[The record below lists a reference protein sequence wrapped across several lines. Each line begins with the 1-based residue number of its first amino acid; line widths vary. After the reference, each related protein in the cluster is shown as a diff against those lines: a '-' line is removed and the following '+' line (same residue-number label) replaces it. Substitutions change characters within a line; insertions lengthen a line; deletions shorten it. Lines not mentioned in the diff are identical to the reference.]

1 MNIGSNSKEIIE
13 VVAHI
18 TVNYSVSEPTAVR
31 NFTARLQMIE
41 KWGKFY
47 D

>member
-1 MNIGSNSKEIIE
+1 MNVGSISKEIIE
-13 VVAHI
+13 VVAHT
-18 TVNYSVSEPTAVR
+18 TVNCPASEPTAVR